1 MKNFKNLLL
10 LVILSVLTALIVGCG
25 GKEKVSQTTVANA
38 KDEIVFA
45 NFRDIRDLN
54 PHNYAGEMY
63 AQNMLYEGLVKI
75 SPTGEFEPSLAKSW
89 EVSEDGKEYKFSLRQ
104 GVSFSDGEKF
114 DAHAV
119 KANFDAIMDNF
130 ARHGWLVSLQLLN
143 NYEVLDDYTFVIRL
157 SEPYFPLLTELGV
170 IRPFRFISPKAF
182 KDGGT
187 KGGVAA
193 YIGTG
198 PYILKQNTVDQEAI
212 FERNEN
218 YWGKKPAVK
227 TVRVK
232 VIPDPQTR
240 ALALEK
246 GDLDLLFGKDL
257 IDAETIEKFSNIKG
271 FTVLS
276 SAPLTTRMMVVNS
289 TRGPLQD
296 KTVRKALQHV
306 FDKEAISKSIFNG
319 LESPADRVLAE
330 TVPYVDIK
338 LTPYEFS
345 LEKAGKLLDEAG
357 WTIGASGKREKDG
370 KTLEMNI
377 NYNVNSVSEKSL
389 SEYFQQQLSKIGITL
404 NVVGE
409 EEQSYRDR
417 MKKGDFDI
425 IFNIPWGTPYEPQ
438 SFFTGMTKPAVYGDW
453 AAQQGMEGKKE
464 LDENI
469 IAGVKSVTE
478 EDRRE
483 YFGKVISKLHDEAIY
498 IPITYERNKAIHQ
511 SNLKNVGFDVSA
523 YGIPFENMSY

>member
-1 MKNFKNLLL
+1 MKKLR
-10 LVILSVLTALIVGCG
+10 LVVWLVVLSVFATVFAAC
-25 GKEKVSQTTVANA
+25 GKEKAADTAEA
-38 KDEIVFA
+38 KNEIVFA

-63 AQNMLYEGLVKI
+63 AQNMIYEGLVKI
-75 SPTGEFEPSLAKSW
+75 SPEGEFQPSLAESW
-89 EVSEDGKEYKFSLRQ
+89 TISEDGTEYVFKLRQ
-104 GVSFSDGEKF
+104 GVEFSDGEKF
-114 DAHAV
+114 DANAV
-119 KANFDAIMDNF
+119 KANFDAIMDNK
-130 ARHGWLVSLQLLN
+130 ARHGWLVSLQLLDK
-143 NYEVLDDYTFVIRL
+143 YEVVDDYTFSIKL
-157 SEPYFPLLTELGV
+157 KEAYFPLLTELGV

-198 PYILKQNTVDQEAI
+198 PYVLKQNTVDQEAI
-212 FERNEN
+212 FEVNEK
-218 YWGKKPAVK
+218 YWGEKPKVK

-240 ALALEK
+240 ALSLEN
-246 GDLDLLFGKDL
+246 GTIDLLFGKDL
-257 IDAETIEKFSNIKG
+257 IDAETITKFSNMKG
-271 FTVLS
+271 FNVLS

-289 TRGPLQD
+289 TKGALQD
-296 KTVRKALQHV
+296 KIVRKALQHV

-319 LESPADRVLAE
+319 VESPADRVLAE
-330 TVPYVDIK
+330 TVPYVDVE
-338 LTPYEFS
+338 LPVYEFS
-345 LEKAGKLLDEAG
+345 LEKAAQLLDEAG
-357 WTIGASGKREKDG
+357 WVVGASGKREKDG
-370 KTLEMNI
+370 KTLELKI
-377 NYNVNSVSEKSL
+377 NYNSNSVSEKSL
-389 SEYFQQQLSKIGITL
+389 SEYFQQQLAKIGVDL
-404 NVVGE
+404 VVLGE

-469 IAGVKSVTE
+469 LAGVKARTDE
-478 EDRRE
+478 ERRE
-483 YFGKVISKLHDEAIY
+483 YFGKVITKLHDEAIY

-511 SNLKNVGFDVSA
+511 AKLKNVGFEVSA
-523 YGIPFENMSY
+523 YGIPFVNMHY